1 MGPIAKLSFSSL
13 KILFIWK
20 EIADNI
26 KNRVLKKKKRI
37 EYLPYSYLNHY
48 LKYSSNKLDFRNVFL
63 LKSLKINC

>member
-26 KNRVLKKKKRI
+26 KNRVLKKKKKNR
-37 EYLPYSYLNHY
+37 
-48 LKYSSNKLDFRNVFL
+48 VFTLQL
-63 LKSLKINC
+63 LKSLSEILLK